1 MKIKSDFIT
10 NSSSSAFV
18 IIGVRLSDNTVDYNE
33 MWKLLDKYDLRYFGE
48 EGVIGKVL
56 SRLDYEDYGPP
67 VFQSLSSLEGAFRV
81 VEDAMRE
88 LGISEEVYLIAD
100 MFST

>member
-1 MKIKSDFIT
+1 MKIRTDFIT

-18 IIGVRLSDNTVDYNE
+18 IIGAKLSDNTVDYNE

-67 VFQSLSSLEGAFRV
+67 VFQSLSSLEPLFAEV
-81 VEDAMRE
+81 KSALSE
-88 LGISEEVYLIAD
+88 LGIDEEVYLIAD
-100 MFST
+100 MFSS